1 MAQANLHTVAFA
13 SPGGQTCPPARGR
26 PIDLAHL
33 SRQTLGDRAIEQ
45 EVLALFMQQANTV
58 RDRIAQATPAER
70 SLLAHGLR
78 GSSAGIGAF
87 AIAEIAKEI
96 EHDPHDK
103 SLVLKLAAR
112 IDDVRDFIAA
122 ISR

>member
-1 MAQANLHTVAFA
+1 MAQTNLHNVAFTN
-13 SPGGQTCPPARGR
+13 PGGETCPPSRGR
-26 PIDLAHL
+26 PVDLAHL
-33 SRQTLGDRAIEQ
+33 ARQTLGDRDIEQ
-45 EVLALFMQQANTV
+45 EVLALFMQQANMV

-78 GSSAGIGAF
+78 GSAGGIGAF
-87 AIAEIAKEI
+87 SVAETATEI
-96 EHDPHDK
+96 ERDPNDK

-112 IDDVRDFIAA
+112 IDDVRDFIAS